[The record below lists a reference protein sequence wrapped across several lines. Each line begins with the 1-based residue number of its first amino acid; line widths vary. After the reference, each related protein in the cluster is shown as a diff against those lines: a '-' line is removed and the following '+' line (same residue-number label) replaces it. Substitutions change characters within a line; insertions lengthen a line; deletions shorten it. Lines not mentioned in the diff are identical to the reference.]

1 MLDDFQY
8 RTKGEGIPAR
18 KYIFRAWEKGKKKD
32 YIQADS
38 AKVTGG
44 KFNQGAL
51 MLPACNFCDDV
62 VGETADL
69 TIGDAWLPQFEADD
83 NGTNLLIFRNK
94 KLLEVFE
101 NAKKNK
107 QLLLLKIREKDA
119 IDSQSGGF
127 RQRGEGLAFRIK
139 RKENEGKWVPEKRV
153 KSSDFKVSLLRQRIY
168 SRREDVTMLT
178 RKSFYEALKN
188 DDYSHYYKTTNKKIE
203 NLRILELFSVFFKA
217 LKNKVQRKL
226 QKIKAKN

>member
-1 MLDDFQY
+1 MMHTPKLEYYNFLDKVRKMNKNEVQAHIVKLRMHY
-8 RTKGEGIPAR
+8 KGE
-18 KYIFRAWEKGKKKD
+18 E
-32 YIQADS
+32 
-38 AKVTGG
+38 
-44 KFNQGAL
+44 
-51 MLPACNFCDDV
+51 M
-62 VGETADL
+62 
-69 TIGDAWLPQFEADD
+69 
-83 NGTNLLIFRNK
+83 
-94 KLLEVFE
+94 LEVFE